1 MKPLIVCLDRLTLP
15 QDLPAPAAEHE
26 WRDYPATRH
35 DQVLEHLQGATIAIS
50 NKVALGRELLQ
61 QLPQLKLIAVAATGY
76 NIIDIEACRQL
87 GISVCNVPAYSTQG
101 VAEHAL
107 MLMLM
112 LRHRLNEYQLAS
124 RQWPAS
130 EIFCVFAAPVQ
141 ELAGATLTLIGS
153 GHTGSRVAELAAAFG
168 MRVLKAER
176 RGAQQLRPG
185 YTRFEHALAAAD
197 IVSLHCPLTAETRGL
212 LGAEQL
218 ALLPPGALLI
228 NTARGGLVDE
238 AALLTALQ
246 QGHLGGA
253 ALDVLEVEPPP
264 AGHALLQLQH
274 PNLIITPHIAWA
286 SAPSLQRMGRI
297 LQANL
302 DSFLAGDLQNR
313 VV

>member
-15 QDLPAPAAEHE
+15 QALPAPQAEHE
-26 WRDYPATRH
+26 WRDYAATGP
-35 DQVLEHLQGATIAIS
+35 DQVVQHLQGATIAIS
-50 NKVALGRELLQ
+50 NKVALGRQQLQ

-76 NIIDIEACRQL
+76 NTIDIEACREL

-124 RQWPAS
+124 RQWS
-130 EIFCVFAAPVQ
+130 GSNIFCVFGSPVQ
-141 ELAGATLTLIGS
+141 EVSGATLTLIGS
-153 GHTGSRVAELAAAFG
+153 GQTGSRVAELAAAFG
-168 MRVLKAER
+168 MQVLKAER

-185 YTRFEHALAAAD
+185 YTEFEQALAAAD
-197 IVSLHCPLTAETRGL
+197 IVSLHCPLTPETRGL
-212 LGAEQL
+212 MGAAQL
-218 ALLPPGALLI
+218 ALLRPGALLI

-238 AALLTALQ
+238 SALATALQ
-246 QGHLGGA
+246 EHLGGA
-253 ALDVLEVEPPP
+253 ALDVLESEPPP
-264 AGHALLQLQH
+264 ADHPLLQLQH
-274 PNLIITPHIAWA
+274 PNLIVTPHIAWA
-286 SAPSLQRMGRI
+286 SAPSLQRLGEI

-302 DSFLAGDLQNR
+302 DSFLAGQLQNR

>member
-15 QDLPAPAAEHE
+15 QALPAPEAAHE
-26 WRDYPATRH
+26 WRDYPATRP
-35 DQVLEHLQGATIAIS
+35 DQVVEHLRGATIAIS
-50 NKVALGRELLQ
+50 NKVALGREQLQ

-76 NIIDIEACRQL
+76 NIIDIDACREL

-112 LRHRLNEYQLAS
+112 LRHRLNEYQQAS
-124 RQWPAS
+124 RQWAGS
-130 EIFCVFAAPVQ
+130 DIFCVLGSAVQ
-141 ELAGATLTLIGS
+141 ELHGATLTLIGS

-176 RGAQQLRPG
+176 RGAEQMRPG
-185 YTRFEHALAAAD
+185 FTEFGHALAAAD
-197 IVSLHCPLTAETRGL
+197 IVSLHCPLMPETRGMI
-212 LGAEQL
+212 GASQL
-218 ALLPPGALLI
+218 ALLKPGALLI

-238 AALLTALQ
+238 NALAMSLQ

-253 ALDVLEVEPPP
+253 ALDVLEIEPPP
-264 AGHALLQLQH
+264 ADHPLLLLAH
-274 PNLIITPHIAWA
+274 TNLIITPHIAWA
-286 SAPSLQRMGRI
+286 SAPSLQRMGNI
-297 LQANL
+297 LQSNL
-302 DSFLAGDLQNR
+302 DSFLAGQLQNR